1 MEREIAS
8 KSTVFIVSDDPISV
22 EPLRI
27 LLKENLGL
35 DAVVYDRVE
44 LFLNAFD
51 PRRHGCLM
59 LDVTEAE
66 TSQLEVLEQFAKW
79 TVLPPMVFVTGDDL
93 APRLVKALHAGVV
106 DFITRPADPE
116 RLVKSLREA
125 LELDLVRR
133 GNPRF
138 RRNRE

>member
-1 MEREIAS
+1 MEPEIAT

-27 LLKENLGL
+27 LLEANLGV
-35 DAVVYDRVE
+35 DAVIYDRVE

-51 PRRHGCLM
+51 PSCPGCLM

-66 TSQLEVLEQFAKW
+66 ASQLGTLEQFAKR
-79 TVLPPMVFVTGDDL
+79 TILPPMVFSTGDDL
-93 APRLVKALHAGVV
+93 GPRLGKALRAGAV
-106 DFITRPADPE
+106 DFFTRPADPE

-125 LELDLVRR
+125 LELDRIRR
-133 GNPRF
+133 SIPRL
-138 RRNRE
+138 